1 MIPEVR
7 EWFNQRFTPRH
18 YERLLAELHRLFPG
32 ALDFRVAETPLF
44 IDSAFQQK
52 LLSAGEEIVK
62 IITAPEFLQRMDG
75 AVPREYYLPGDP

>member
-32 ALDFRVAETPLF
+32 ALDFRVAETNLF
-44 IDSAFQQK
+44 IDNAF
-52 LLSAGEEIVK
+52 
-62 IITAPEFLQRMDG
+62 
-75 AVPREYYLPGDP
+75 